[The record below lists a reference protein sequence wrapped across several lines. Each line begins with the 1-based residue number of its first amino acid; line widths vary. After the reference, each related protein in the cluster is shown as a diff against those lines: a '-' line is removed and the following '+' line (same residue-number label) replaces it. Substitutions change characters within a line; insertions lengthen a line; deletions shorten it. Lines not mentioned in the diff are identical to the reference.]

1 MPSGAHISIH
11 ILDMFGPTL
20 ARLGDMFNGK
30 NPRLP
35 SAGPPFR
42 KVTCLFAKPKPTET
56 CPIFHGTQEL
66 GMETPFFSGSNL
78 WLNANARFAK
88 VAAGTSAVRTW
99 KNHWNNKLAI
109 DAMAI

>member
-1 MPSGAHISIH
+1 MLSGAHISIH
-11 ILDMFGPTL
+11 ILDIFGPRL

-42 KVTCLFAKPKPTET
+42 KVTFLFAKPKPMET

-66 GMETPFFSGSNL
+66 GIKKNTILL
-78 WLNANARFAK
+78 WQQLVAQR
-88 VAAGTSAVRTW
+88 VAAPNLRSQPEC
-99 KNHWNNKLAI
+99 LP
-109 DAMAI
+109 

>member
-1 MPSGAHISIH
+1 MLSGAHISIH
-11 ILDMFGPTL
+11 ILDIFGPRL

-42 KVTCLFAKPKPTET
+42 KVTFLFAKPKPMET

-66 GMETPFFSGSNL
+66 GIKKTPFFSGSNL
-78 WLNANARFAK
+78 WLNALLRQ
-88 VAAGTSAVRTW
+88 
-99 KNHWNNKLAI
+99 I
-109 DAMAI
+109 